1 MEEDISKAPDVIRML
16 LPGFVW
22 HQILE
27 KSPSSYHK
35 SAGGSCSIDL
45 LGSSSVVI
53 PKCFIFRQ
61 LSGCKAGTIE
71 LCRDWFDKASPKG
84 RELLST
90 SPNSHYLASSQ
101 SKHELA

>member
-45 LGSSSVVI
+45 LGRFFSCGSKMLHISSVEW
-53 PKCFIFRQ
+53 
-61 LSGCKAGTIE
+61 L
-71 LCRDWFDKASPKG
+71 
-84 RELLST
+84 
-90 SPNSHYLASSQ
+90 
-101 SKHELA
+101 